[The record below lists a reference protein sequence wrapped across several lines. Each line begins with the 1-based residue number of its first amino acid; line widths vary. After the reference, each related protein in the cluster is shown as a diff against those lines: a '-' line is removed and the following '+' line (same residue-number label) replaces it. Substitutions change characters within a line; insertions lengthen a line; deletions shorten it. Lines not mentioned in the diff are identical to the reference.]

1 MTSLRLEI
9 GLSLGLHI
17 AVVTALLLAGTMA
30 SHETFKP
37 GEIIKVSLTASF
49 PGQAAPVMTPAKPVA
64 PTITPPTPLPTK
76 GAKAITTNK
85 KKTEPAK
92 KKKSGVRKGEEARF
106 EAERANNEIV
116 SDVTGTG
123 SPFAGATIDNLSFDY
138 PYWFEQAFSKI
149 QSNWINSVEVD
160 GEIVCVIYFQVIKSG
175 RLIEARVET
184 ASGIEAF
191 DQGCLA
197 SIYKSAPFPPLP
209 SEFADEVIGITLP
222 FKYSPR

>member
-9 GLSLGLHI
+9 GLSLGLHV
-17 AVVTALLLAGTMA
+17 AVITALLLAGTMA
-30 SHETFKP
+30 GNKTFKP

-49 PGQAAPVMTPAKPVA
+49 PGQVAPVMTPAKPV
-64 PTITPPTPLPTK
+64 TPAVAKPTPLPAK
-76 GAKAITTNK
+76 GAKAISDGK
-85 KKTEPAK
+85 KKPPPAK
-92 KKKSGVRKGEEARF
+92 KQSGVRKGEEARF

-116 SDVTGTG
+116 SDATGTG
-123 SPFAGATIDNLSFDY
+123 SPFAGATVDNLSFDY
-138 PYWFEQAFSKI
+138 PYWFEQTFSKI
-149 QSNWINSVEVD
+149 QSNWINTVEVD

-175 RLIEARVET
+175 RLIESRVET
-184 ASGIEAF
+184 ESGIEVF

-197 SIYKSAPFPPLP
+197 AIHKSAPFPPLP